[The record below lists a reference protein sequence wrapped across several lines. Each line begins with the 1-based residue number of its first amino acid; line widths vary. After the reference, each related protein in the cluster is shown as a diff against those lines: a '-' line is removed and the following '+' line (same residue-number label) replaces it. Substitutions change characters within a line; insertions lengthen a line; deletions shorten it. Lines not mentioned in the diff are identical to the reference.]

1 MTKYGLRGIGLR
13 RISGLRGIGIAIG
26 LLLLPSLGPQGM
38 GITPETSAQAEE
50 VGTCAN
56 RCPPKP
62 LQFTP
67 GKRIQVQVWNRTGRP
82 LFIEKVQG
90 ARPVVLAGGGRIAF
104 QRGGSTEPNASVV
117 FWEKNETPLKAK
129 LSQPRLDVLRVELT
143 FAAQKPG
150 DKALYIRNDGRID
163 LL

>member
-1 MTKYGLRGIGLR
+1 MVKHRLEITGIT
-13 RISGLRGIGIAIG
+13 IGILWSVLLG
-26 LLLLPSLGPQGM
+26 LLGV
-38 GITPETSAQAEE
+38 GIMLKDSAQAEE

-56 RCPPKP
+56 HCPPKP

-90 ARPVVLAGGGRIAF
+90 AKPVVLAGGGRIAF
-104 QRGGSTEPNASVV
+104 QRGGSTEPNASIV
-117 FWEKNETPLKAK
+117 FWEQNETPLKAK
-129 LSQPRLDVLRVELT
+129 LSQPKTDILRVELT

-150 DKALYIRNDGRID
+150 DKALFIRNDGRID